1 MNTAQTLSLADF
13 EAWLK
18 TTQQRA
24 LDGMHATQGEAFA
37 LHSSDFSMLSTA
49 ANVVHQFKLGT
60 TNTNT
65 SGRA

>member
-1 MNTAQTLSLADF
+1 MNTAPTIALADF

-24 LDGMHATQGEAFA
+24 LDGMQATQGEAFA
-37 LHSSDFSMLSTA
+37 LHASDFSMLSTA
-49 ANVVHQFKLGT
+49 AHVLHQFKLGT
-60 TNTNT
+60 TNT